1 MRKTAQLIFAVLLLA
16 GRAPAIEREPWPL
29 FASRRAHL
37 LEKLPD
43 GVTVLFAY
51 TAAEGESLRA
61 PFRQESNFYYLTGWN
76 EPGAILML
84 TPPMKESGSPVYQQ
98 VKEIPRE
105 ILFLPPRNPKEEHW
119 TGVKIGPYD
128 EGLPAKTGFEVVR
141 DVALFERELSKA
153 VAGFGKV
160 YTLKPRDAAADRER
174 NPGRYQT
181 LSKIVPLA
189 EIADGRPALTELRMV
204 KSQGEIGLIQKAT
217 DATVAAHLAAWKR
230 ARSGLYEYQVAAAM
244 MGILLDRGC
253 ERAAYSPIVGSGLN
267 STILH
272 YAANDRRMDAGDL
285 LLMDVAGEYSLYAT
299 DVTRTIP
306 VSGRFT
312 PRQREIYEIVLGAQ
326 NAALAAVKPG
336 MSIARGGPKSLHQIA
351 YEYIDTHGKDRD
363 GSSLGKYFIHGL
375 SHHVG
380 LEVHDPSV
388 RDAPLQPGMVITIEP
403 GIYIP
408 EEKIGVRIE
417 DTVLV
422 TETGAKVLSGALPR
436 DPDEIERVMRR

>member
-1 MRKTAQLIFAVLLLA
+1 MRKTAVLLFAAVLLCL
-16 GRAPAIEREPWPL
+16 RAPALEREPWPE
-29 FASRRAHL
+29 FAARRARL
-37 LEKLPD
+37 MEKLPD

-51 TAAEGESLRA
+51 TAIEGESLRNA
-61 PFRQESNFYYLTGWN
+61 FRQESNFYYLTGWN

-84 TPPMKESGSPVYQQ
+84 SPARKEAGSPAAHGE
-98 VKEIPRE
+98 EIARQ
-105 ILFLPPRNPKEEHW
+105 ILFLPPRNRKEERW
-119 TGVKIGPYD
+119 TGVKIGPHD
-128 EGLPAKTGFEVVR
+128 EGLQEKTGFATVREVS
-141 DVALFERELSKA
+141 LFERELSQA
-153 VAGFGKV
+153 LAGFGKV
-160 YTLKPRDAAADRER
+160 YTLKPREPAADRET
-174 NPGRYQT
+174 NPSRYQT

-189 EIADGRPALTELRMV
+189 EISDARSALTEMRMV
-204 KSQGEIGLIQKAT
+204 KSPGEISLIQKAT

-230 ARSGLYEYQVAAAM
+230 ARPGLYEYQIAATM
-244 MGILLDRGC
+244 MGVLFDRGC
-253 ERAAYSPIVGSGLN
+253 ERTAYSPIVGSGID

-306 VSGRFT
+306 VDGRFT
-312 PRQREIYEIVLGAQ
+312 ARQREIYDIVRGAQ
-326 NAALAAVKPG
+326 NAAIQAIKPG
-336 MSIARGGPKSLHQIA
+336 MTIARSGPRSLHQIA
-351 YEYIDTHGKDRD
+351 FQYIDTHGKDRE
-363 GSSLGKYFIHGL
+363 GNSLGKYFIHGL

-388 RDAPLQPGMVITIEP
+388 PDAPLEPGMVITIEP

-422 TETGAKVLSGALPR
+422 TETGARVLSGDLPR
-436 DPDEIERVMRR
+436 DPHEIERLMQR